1 MKVRKRHFLKS
12 GEIRLLKKLIVENLG
27 SNILDVIPK
36 KATFELMVFDD
47 GSRLYMVNGEPY
59 FLERNNKFFPTI
71 WVLDKF
77 SIDLPKVVINLGA
90 VMRVSKGADVMV
102 PGITHIN
109 KNIKEGDIVVI
120 VDEKHERVI
129 AIGIALMS
137 SDEIRKSEKGRAIRN
152 IHHVG
157 DKLWKTINEILKS

>member
-12 GEIRLLKKLIVENLG
+12 GEIKTLKNLIAENLG
-27 SNILDVIPK
+27 SNALDIIPK
-36 KATFELMVFDD
+36 KATIELIVFDD

-59 FLERNNKFFPTI
+59 FLEKNNKIFPTI
-71 WVLDKF
+71 WFLDKF
-77 SIDLPKVVINLGA
+77 SMDIPKVVINLGA
-90 VMRVSKGADVMV
+90 VMRVSKGADVMI

-109 KNIKEGDIVVI
+109 KNIKEGDIVVV

-129 AIGIALMS
+129 AVGLALMS
-137 SDEIRKSEKGRAIRN
+137 SDKIKESEKGRAIRN

-157 DKLWKTINEILKS
+157 DKLWKTVNEILKS